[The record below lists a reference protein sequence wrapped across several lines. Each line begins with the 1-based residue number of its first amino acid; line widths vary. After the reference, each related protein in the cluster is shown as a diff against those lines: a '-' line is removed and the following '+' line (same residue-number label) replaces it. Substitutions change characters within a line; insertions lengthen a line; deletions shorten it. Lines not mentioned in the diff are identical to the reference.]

1 MRERKKSGA
10 YEYPLAI
17 NKFFISYTIGE
28 YVIVKPA
35 YASKLPA
42 ALVITLNWIYKSS
55 CRHATPAGSSYPSS
69 VLFSLL
75 HTWYWNPTESR
86 FLGSRLPRL
95 SLNIRINLLFSG
107 QDREFSFHDT
117 ILSLSLYTFFLL
129 ILSFCVFFFS
139 SSSSSTSSSPTDR
152 CERNYI
158 TSPWNFFFNY
168 PYFFESRISERFS
181 FFNDVYHYRCFFWW
195 KEERKLLKVT
205 GVFHDLL
212 F

>member
-1 MRERKKSGA
+1 MEREKGRKKSGA

-28 YVIVKPA
+28 YVIVKVA

-86 FLGSRLPRL
+86 FLASRLPRL

-107 QDREFSFHDT
+107 QDREFFFPRRDT
-117 ILSLSLYTFFLL
+117 
-129 ILSFCVFFFS
+129 FS
-139 SSSSSTSSSPTDR
+139 SSFNSILLPLPLLLSLQPISRKKLYYLSV
-152 CERNYI
+152 E
-158 TSPWNFFFNY
+158 FFF
-168 PYFFESRISERFS
+168 FFF
-181 FFNDVYHYRCFFWW
+181 
-195 KEERKLLKVT
+195 
-205 GVFHDLL
+205 
-212 F
+212 

>member
-129 ILSFCVFFFS
+129 ILSFCVFFS
-139 SSSSSTSSSPTDR
+139 LLLLLLLLLPLQPTDAR
-152 CERNYI
+152 EIILPLRGI
-158 TSPWNFFFNY
+158 FFLII
-168 PYFFESRISERFS
+168 RISLNLASLNVFHFS
-181 FFNDVYHYRCFFWW
+181 MTFIIIDVSFG
-195 KEERKLLKVT
+195 ERKNESCWR
-205 GVFHDLL
+205 
-212 F
+212 

>member
-1 MRERKKSGA
+1 MQSVPVSYTGEVKRGRERERDKKKSGA

-55 CRHATPAGSSYPSS
+55 CRHATPAGSSSYPSS
-69 VLFSLL
+69 GVLFSLL

-86 FLGSRLPRL
+86 FLASRLPRL

-107 QDREFSFHDT
+107 QDREFSFHDA
-117 ILSLSLYTFFLL
+117 ILFFFLL
-129 ILSFCVFFFS
+129 ILSFCVSFSYFFLLDREKLYYLSVEFFFFL
-139 SSSSSTSSSPTDR
+139 
-152 CERNYI
+152 I
-158 TSPWNFFFNY
+158 I
-168 PYFFESRISERFS
+168 RISLNLWT
-181 FFNDVYHYRCFFWW
+181 FFIFQWR
-195 KEERKLLKVT
+195 LSL
-205 GVFHDLL
+205 
-212 F
+212 